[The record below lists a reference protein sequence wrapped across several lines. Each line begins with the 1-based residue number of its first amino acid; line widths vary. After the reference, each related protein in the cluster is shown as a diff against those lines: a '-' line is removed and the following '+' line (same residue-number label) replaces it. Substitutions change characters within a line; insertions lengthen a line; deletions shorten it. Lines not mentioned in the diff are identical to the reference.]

1 MTQLNLIVAHARD
14 RVIGKNGA
22 MPWHIPEELAHFK
35 RLTMGCP
42 VIMGRKT
49 WDSILHAL
57 GKPLPGRQSIV
68 VTRNPA
74 WQALG
79 ATAAHDLPS
88 AIAACSTAPL
98 AWVIGGAQL
107 YAQALPFVDEC
118 HVTQI
123 DASFEGDAWFPALPA
138 AQWRETKV
146 SQNNPA
152 HAAEVN
158 LTAEKSQTTQYASN
172 IQKQSNKLSYS
183 YHIYHHLKI

>member
-79 ATAAHDLPS
+79 ATVAHDLPS
-88 AIAACSTAPL
+88 AIAACSAAPL

-146 SQNNPA
+146 SQNNHSEIA
-152 HAAEVN
+152 HAAE
-158 LTAEKSQTTQYASN
+158 KSLARQYPPNNSN
-172 IQKQSNKLSYS
+172 PSNKLSYS
-183 YHIYHHLKI
+183 YHIYHHLKIQP